1 MKTQSWNGAPVAKD
15 TPRVAEHRRA
25 ANKDVHRLAAAFTQY
40 RQNRPLPLDGYRVRL
55 IGVGQLPVA
64 LTDLGPDDIE
74 ALITY
79 LTTTPTPPI
88 THHPSPIEAL
98 PSR

>member
-1 MKTQSWNGAPVAKD
+1 METQLWNGAPVDRD

-25 ANKDVHRLAAAFTQY
+25 ANEDVHRLAAAFTQY
-40 RQNRPLPLDGYRVRL
+40 REHRPLPLDGYRVRL

-64 LTDLGPDDIE
+64 LTDLGRDDIE

-79 LTTTPTPPI
+79 LTTTLTPPL
-88 THHPSPIEAL
+88 TPESK
-98 PSR
+98 